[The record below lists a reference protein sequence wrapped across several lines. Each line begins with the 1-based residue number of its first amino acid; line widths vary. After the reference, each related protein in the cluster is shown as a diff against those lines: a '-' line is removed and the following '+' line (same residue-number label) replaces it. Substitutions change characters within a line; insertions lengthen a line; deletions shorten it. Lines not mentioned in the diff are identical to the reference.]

1 MRVTCQST
9 LEGKGICNSVA
20 ETIGYLS
27 GKKKMNLNLSHI
39 HKMNFRSKCERQNF
53 KTSTGNI
60 GDYLYDLSGV

>member
-27 GKKKMNLNLSHI
+27 RKKKNESQL
-39 HKMNFRSKCERQNF
+39 KPYTQNEF
-53 KTSTGNI
+53 QIK
-60 GDYLYDLSGV
+60 V